1 MLCHSVGQRGGN
13 DGLDRHGVCGH
24 GALFNASGADVIQ
37 QQNAHFV
44 AGDQLIAA
52 VRALHSNAHAVCIGV
67 GGQHQVSTG
76 LGGQLQ
82 TQLQG
87 LKDLRVGVG
96 AGGKI
101 AVGVLLLG
109 HDGDIGDAHIV
120 QHMGHGHQTG
130 TVQGA
135 VHQLQTGSPAQA
147 GAHLTGLNGIVQ
159 GLLAVI
165 AHKADQAL
173 LHASGKGDVLCAG
186 QNIGLLDLI
195 IDDGSGIIGH
205 LAAIR
210 AVGLVA
216 VVLGRVVGS
225 GDHDTGIALV
235 VTGGKAQGRH
245 RHQGIIDAH
254 LDAVGGQ
261 NTGGG
266 LGKDI
271 ALQAAVVAD
280 SHSLAAALS
289 LDPVCQTLRG
299 LTHNIDIH
307 TVGASAQNAAQTS
320 GAKLQSHSKAVLDL
334 VIISLDLG
342 QLRLQIS
349 VFQLC
354 SHPALIFIQIHLAH
368 LTFCKFFRKKEQVW
382 LNLLII

>member
-37 QQNAHFV
+37 QQNAHFI

-52 VRALHSNAHAVCIGV
+52 VRTLHGNAHAVCIGV

-96 AGGKI
+96 AGGKV
-101 AVGVLLLG
+101 AVGVLLLR

-135 VHQLQTGSPAQA
+135 VHQLQAGSPAQA
-147 GAHLTGLNGIVQ
+147 GAHLTCLDGIVQ
-159 GLLAVI
+159 GLFAVI

-173 LHASGKGDVLCAG
+173 LHALGKGDVLCAG

-195 IDDGSGIIGH
+195 IDDGGGIIGH

-216 VVLGRVVGS
+216 VVLGGVVGS

-235 VTGGKAQGRH
+235 VAGGKAQGRH
-245 RHQGIIDAH
+245 GHQGIIDAH

-261 NTGGG
+261 NTGGS

-280 SHSLAAALS
+280 GDSLAATLG
-289 LDPVCQTLRG
+289 LDPVCQTLG
-299 LTHNIDIH
+299 SLTDNIDVHAVGTGTQH
-307 TVGASAQNAAQTS
+307 TAQTG
-320 GAKLQSHSKAVLDL
+320 GAKLQGHGKAVLDFL
-334 VIISLDLG
+334 VITLDPA
-342 QLRLQIS
+342 QLRFQIRVLQIRC
-349 VFQLC
+349 Q
-354 SHPALIFIQIHLAH
+354 PALILIQIHIAH
-368 LTFCKFFRKKEQVW
+368 LTFNSYFAQG
-382 LNLLII
+382 